1 MSNRWK
7 SIVAAIA
14 RANRMAEA
22 KSKHRSRLRRQSLRS
37 SVPAEIV
44 FLETRSLMATGVL
57 GAESLLNSVIAGSQA
72 FSTESDRSF
81 AVDRQGNTIAAWATK
96 ADDGFGSKIVAR
108 RFAFDGKPLGAEFT
122 VGWSSSAIHP
132 NPVVAAKDGRF
143 VIAWD
148 ASGDAADGSG
158 RGVFARVYKL
168 DGTALTDKI
177 LINST
182 TTGDQYDPSIAWVSS
197 DRFVVAWTHG
207 NAPRNR
213 TVFARTFDATGK
225 AVSDAFRLSGSS
237 MGAQQHAVVA
247 ALPNGQFQAAWSGRG
262 VGDMQGIFTRIFE
275 QSGQPASQE
284 ILVTSAR
291 GSAEAQPALAAGA
304 DQAVIAWQASGHA
317 GDRSGLGIFARR
329 FDLKGKALGTEFR
342 VNETTFG
349 RQADPSVTI
358 QDNGEF
364 VIAWAGRGMGDAAG
378 VFLREFAADGTPL
391 GGEQLVNSSVAG
403 VQAMPSVHTR
413 GADGFVVA
421 WSGQASVAERS
432 GLAMRATQE
441 KQFAMPKTTVS
452 ARDDVMTFTIPGIGE
467 VNKVSPKLMTFTN
480 TTDRTIYP
488 ILQGANSNT
497 VTNPNSPNFG
507 IGLYDPYDPVE
518 REYRGY
524 IGYIENGQ
532 YYLGLR
538 PGESVTIHVPLVFWD
553 SGRILIASDG
563 SNLIP
568 EVNQVAPTPQ
578 KPNSPNPFF
587 YLDFEYFTLN
597 QNAISRLLNDE
608 KVPKAIVD
616 KLEPMYDKVYVI
628 KDEFDAEVTALL
640 GKTDRDIYI
649 NSIFN
654 MAGSEIPTK
663 RFRDDLEGGKHAVLW
678 YQAQDAAGKAVGP
691 SGGAPF
697 QLGEMTY
704 RSDIFKNPAYKTA
717 KDIDPT
723 GKSGETHDLVNYD
736 VSYVDSMTLPV
747 AMQAYEVPLD
757 ASGQYTK
764 LTASFG
770 WVGANMTIAD
780 IQQPLKNFTSP
791 NTTANPNLNG
801 MGDYFFGQGYPKYYA
816 PTDIEAITGI
826 KVPAGQNL
834 ALESPL
840 ANGRSP
846 WDQNRFLTTSSG
858 SAPIRLGSLGSVKAS
873 GTLIYFAA
881 ASYSEQLKLIKEAID
896 SGATVYVSGQDNDLA
911 PGTVAKGVNLT
922 PDANG
927 YLTVT
932 VDPGNLNP
940 NGTVNGVYN
949 FTRPVVDYV
958 MERLANLWFS
968 WADHYWKA
976 VKNILPE
983 PGYAGTLAANSNRI
997 LLTTPA
1003 DPAKLVIGMPVSG
1016 SGLGQ
1021 EMKATIMGLELS
1033 DDKSKVVAIR
1043 VSKFSTAGGT
1053 GEYTIKPVQQI
1064 QPFSNDGFDLK
1075 RYALSF
1081 GDKAAEDYAVS
1092 FARSVYLVMDSMNTI
1107 AYKPGQG
1114 PAVTQLMANVL
1125 GGNIGFVPNIGV
1137 SANSKVTN
1145 NFAADINV
1153 TIRDNVKS
1161 ILRGVDNFMTDP
1173 EEAGRWYPDPSLKGD
1188 VTGQKIDG
1196 KDATFNVYNLNP
1208 FVWFVHKKLGLS
1220 GYGFSLDDDA
1230 ADVGAD
1236 GASKLRIVIGSI
1248 DDLPDDQFI
1257 KPEWTHG
1264 APFGPVV
1271 SQKGE
1276 FEIVNSGEYKGKY
1289 MIKNL
1294 DTTPLPIAF
1303 QVFGTGSAG
1312 EPGALVSGPG
1322 IAPGTRV
1329 ILPIP
1334 SINAVILDK
1343 PVTPV
1348 QGSVGP
1354 FYFSATP
1361 PKIKIPATAVK
1372 SGRQSWELSVLGSDD
1387 LYGESKLTYSWSLV
1401 SGPQGADVSFAPS
1414 QSPAS
1419 NALKNSQVVIS
1430 GAPGT
1435 YVIRVKIAQPD
1446 DVGGFFS
1453 TSDVKIDVV

>member
-7 SIVAAIA
+7 SIVAAIT

-22 KSKHRSRLRRQSLRS
+22 RSKHRSRLRRQALTA

-44 FLETRSLMATGVL
+44 FLESRSLMATGVL
-57 GAESLLNSVIAGSQA
+57 GSQSLINSVIAGSQS
-72 FSTESDRSF
+72 FSAESDRSF
-81 AVDRQGNTIAAWATK
+81 AIDRRGNTIATWATK
-96 ADDGFGSKIVAR
+96 ADDGYGSKIVAR
-108 RFAFDGKPLGAEFT
+108 RFAFDGEPLGAEFT

-148 ASGDAADGSG
+148 ASGDAADPSA
-158 RGVFARVYKL
+158 RGVFARVYEL
-168 DGTALTDKI
+168 DGTSLTDKF
-177 LINST
+177 LINAT
-182 TTGDQYDPSIAWVSS
+182 TTGDQFDPSIAWVTT

-262 VGDMQGIFTRIFE
+262 VGDTQGIFTRIFE
-275 QSGQPASQE
+275 QSGQPASRE
-284 ILVTSAR
+284 VLVTGAR
-291 GSAEAQPALAAGA
+291 GSAEAQPALAVGA
-304 DQAVIAWQASGHA
+304 DQAVIAWQASGNLQ
-317 GDRSGLGIFARR
+317 DPSGLGIFARR
-329 FDLKGKALGTEFR
+329 FDLKGKALGAEFR

-358 QDNGEF
+358 QENGEF
-364 VIAWAGRGMGDAAG
+364 VIAWAGRGKGDAAG

-391 GGEQLVNSSVAG
+391 GGETLVNSSVAG

-432 GLAMRATQE
+432 GLAMRATLE
-441 KQFAMPKTTVS
+441 KQIAMPTTTVS
-452 ARDDVMTFTIPGIGE
+452 KRDDVMTFTIPGIGE
-467 VNKVSPKLMTFTN
+467 INKVSPKLLTFTN
-480 TTDRTIYP
+480 TTDRTVYP
-488 ILQGANSNT
+488 ILQGANSNK
-497 VTNPNSPNFG
+497 VSDKNSPNFG
-507 IGLYDPYDPVE
+507 IGLYDPYDPIE

-538 PGESVTIHVPLVFWD
+538 PGETATMYVPLVFWD

-578 KPNSPNPFF
+578 KPNSPNPFY
-587 YLDFEYFTLN
+587 YLDFEYFTIN
-597 QNAISRLLNDE
+597 KNVIDRLLKDE
-608 KVPKAIVD
+608 KVPEAIVD
-616 KLEPMYDKVYVI
+616 KLKPLLDKVFVI
-628 KDEFDAEVTALL
+628 KDEFEKECAALL
-640 GKTDRDIYI
+640 GETDWRVYS

-663 RFRDDLEGGKHAVLW
+663 RFRDDLEDGKHAVLW
-678 YQAQDAAGKAVGP
+678 YQAQDTAGKALGP

-704 RSDIFKNPAYKTA
+704 RSDIFKNPAFKTA

-723 GKSGETHDLVNYD
+723 GESGETHDLVNYD
-736 VSYVDSMTLPV
+736 VSYVDSMMLPV

-770 WVGANMTIAD
+770 WVGANMTIGD
-780 IQQPLKNFTSP
+780 VQRPLKDFTSP
-791 NTTANPNLNG
+791 NTTANPNVNG
-801 MGDYFFGQGYPKYYA
+801 MGDYFFGQGYPKYYTPA
-816 PTDIEAITGI
+816 DIEAITGI

-840 ANGRSP
+840 TNGRSP
-846 WDQNRFLTTSSG
+846 WDQNRFLTTSAG
-858 SAPIRLGSLGSVKAS
+858 SAPIQLGSLGSVKAVD
-873 GTLIYFAA
+873 TTIYFAS
-881 ASYSEQLKLIKEAID
+881 ASYMKQLEGIKSAID
-896 SGATVYVSGQDNDLA
+896 AGNTVYVRGSKNDLA
-911 PGTVAKGVNLT
+911 PGTVVKSVNLT
-922 PDANG
+922 PENG
-927 YLTVT
+927 LITVT
-932 VDPGNLNP
+932 IDPGNLVSG
-940 NGTVNGVYN
+940 GTVEGVYD

-958 MERLANLWFS
+958 MQRLANLWFS

-976 VKNILPE
+976 VKDIVPE
-983 PGYAGTLAANSNRI
+983 PGYAGTLAAKSNRI

-1016 SGLGQ
+1016 AGLGP
-1021 EMKATIMGLELS
+1021 EMKATIIGLELS
-1033 DDKSKVVAIR
+1033 EDKSKVVAIR
-1043 VSKFSTAGGT
+1043 VSKFSTAGGS
-1053 GEYTIKPVQQI
+1053 GDYTIKPVQQI
-1064 QPFSNDGFDLK
+1064 QPISNEGFDLK
-1075 RYALSF
+1075 RYTLSF

-1092 FARSVYLVMDSMNTI
+1092 FARSLYLVMDSMNTI

-1137 SANSKVTN
+1137 SANSKVAN
-1145 NFAADINV
+1145 EFAADINV

-1236 GASKLRIVIGSI
+1236 GASKLRVVIGNI

-1264 APFGPVV
+1264 APYGPVV
-1271 SQKGE
+1271 SSRGE
-1276 FEIVNSGEYKGKY
+1276 FELITSGDYEGHYR
-1289 MIKNL
+1289 IKNL

-1303 QVFGTGSAG
+1303 QVFGLGSSG

-1322 IAPGTRV
+1322 IKPGTRV
-1329 ILPIP
+1329 ILPEP
-1334 SINAVILDK
+1334 SINSVILDT
-1343 PVTPV
+1343 PVTAAN
-1348 QGSVGP
+1348 GYVGP
-1354 FYFSATP
+1354 FYFTGTP
-1361 PKIKIPATAVK
+1361 PKVRQAATATRA
-1372 SGRQSWELSVLGSDD
+1372 GRQNWDLTVLGADD
-1387 LYGESKLTYSWSLV
+1387 YYGEKALSYSWSLV
-1401 SGPQGADVSFAPS
+1401 SGPQGAEVSFAPP
-1414 QSPAS
+1414 QSTAS
-1419 NALKNSQVVIS
+1419 NALKNSQVVIN
-1430 GAPGT
+1430 GPPGK
-1435 YVIRVKIAQPD
+1435 YVFRAKIAQPD
-1446 DVGGFFS
+1446 NVGGFFS
-1453 TSDVKIDVV
+1453 TSDVEIKVD